1 MKYITVYG
9 EVTPH
14 RVITKE
20 KIYWLSHN
28 SGISGKGFFTL
39 KKENK
44 IKDALTK
51 YKIEL
56 GEFPHF
62 NSKVTS
68 EKIDIINSALNVV
81 MEKVADLGKEI
92 IEQLDIPFE
101 DLGTKKDI
109 KSVVTKII
117 SAINTAELNTYLQE
131 NDTENSTED
140 INQQQQNNM
149 QDQHQF

>member
-1 MKYITVYG
+1 MANIDKLIAQYKELAERI
-9 EVTPH
+9 E
-14 RVITKE
+14 IEKE
-20 KIYWLSHN
+20 KVYTD
-28 SGISGKGFFTL
+28 F
-39 KKENK
+39 
-44 IKDALTK
+44 
-51 YKIEL
+51 
-56 GEFPHF
+56 
-62 NSKVTS
+62 
-68 EKIDIINSALNVV
+68 
-81 MEKVADLGKEI
+81 GKEI

-131 NDTENSTED
+131 NDTENLTED

>member
-1 MKYITVYG
+1 MANIDKLMSQYKELAERI
-9 EVTPH
+9 E
-14 RVITKE
+14 IEKE
-20 KIYWLSHN
+20 KVY
-28 SGISGKGFFTL
+28 T
-39 KKENK
+39 
-44 IKDALTK
+44 
-51 YKIEL
+51 
-56 GEFPHF
+56 
-62 NSKVTS
+62 
-68 EKIDIINSALNVV
+68 
-81 MEKVADLGKEI
+81 DLGKEI

-131 NDTENSTED
+131 NDTDNSTED

>member
-1 MKYITVYG
+1 MANIDKLIAQYKELAERI
-9 EVTPH
+9 E
-14 RVITKE
+14 IEKE
-20 KIYWLSHN
+20 KVYTD
-28 SGISGKGFFTL
+28 F
-39 KKENK
+39 
-44 IKDALTK
+44 
-51 YKIEL
+51 
-56 GEFPHF
+56 
-62 NSKVTS
+62 
-68 EKIDIINSALNVV
+68 
-81 MEKVADLGKEI
+81 GKEI

>member
-1 MKYITVYG
+1 MANIDKLMSQYKELAERI
-9 EVTPH
+9 E
-14 RVITKE
+14 IEKE
-20 KIYWLSHN
+20 KVY
-28 SGISGKGFFTL
+28 T
-39 KKENK
+39 
-44 IKDALTK
+44 
-51 YKIEL
+51 
-56 GEFPHF
+56 
-62 NSKVTS
+62 
-68 EKIDIINSALNVV
+68 
-81 MEKVADLGKEI
+81 DLGKEI

-131 NDTENSTED
+131 NDTDNSAED